1 MKPLNQ
7 YRVLVMPIGLTIE
20 LDKQLYDQF
29 ENIDI
34 VLRLLPL
41 TNTTNG
47 LGQLNRMHNNILTQD
62 QIAVG

>member
-34 VLRLLPL
+34 VLQISPL
-41 TNTTNG
+41 TNTNG